1 MGLVTKP
8 WGYEYIWAESKNY
21 AGKILYINKGS
32 RLSLQFHE
40 KKEETIYVLS
50 GELLLVYG
58 EREEDLKEVR
68 LKPGASWH
76 IYPGLIHRFCAEEE
90 DVKLVEV
97 STTELDD
104 VVRLSDDYDRK

>member
-1 MGLVTKP
+1 MVLITKP
-8 WGYEYIWAESKNY
+8 WGYENIWAESEKY
-21 AGKILYINKGS
+21 VGKILYINKGS
-32 RLSLQFHE
+32 RLSLQLHE

-50 GELLLVYG
+50 GELLLIYG
-58 EREEDLKEVR
+58 DKEEDLKEVR
-68 LKPGASWH
+68 LKPGSSWH

-104 VVRLSDDYDRK
+104 VVRLSDDYNRK